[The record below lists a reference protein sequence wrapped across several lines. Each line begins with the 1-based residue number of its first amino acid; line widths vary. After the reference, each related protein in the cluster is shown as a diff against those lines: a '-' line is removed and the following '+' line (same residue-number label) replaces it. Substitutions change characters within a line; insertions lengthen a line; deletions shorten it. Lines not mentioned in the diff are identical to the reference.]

1 MKTFI
6 STTTTNQQQGSI
18 MKTYRA
24 IKSIRASQYDLEE
37 IEFYPQLMTLEDA
50 TFDDGTIST
59 EDLLMTKDQV
69 LEEAAQVI
77 VNAPYGRKVWQ
88 LSDQLKRQVKKAMT
102 KVDLI

>member
-1 MKTFI
+1 
-6 STTTTNQQQGSI
+6 
-18 MKTYRA
+18 MKTYLS

-50 TFDDGTIST
+50 TFHDGTVST

-88 LSDQLKRQVKKAMT
+88 LSDQLKRQVKKAMS

>member
-1 MKTFI
+1 
-6 STTTTNQQQGSI
+6 

-69 LEEAAQVI
+69 LEEAAHVI
-77 VNAPYGRKVWQ
+77 INAPHGRKVWQ
-88 LSDQLKRQVKKAMT
+88 LSDNLKRQVKKAMT

>member
-1 MKTFI
+1 
-6 STTTTNQQQGSI
+6 

-24 IKSIRASQYDLEE
+24 IKSIRASRYDLEE
-37 IEFYPQLMTLEDA
+37 IEFYPQLMTLADA
-50 TFDDGTIST
+50 TYEDRTIGT

-77 VNAPYGRKVWQ
+77 VNAPYGCKVWQ
-88 LSDQLKRQVKKAMT
+88 LSDNLKRQVKKAMS